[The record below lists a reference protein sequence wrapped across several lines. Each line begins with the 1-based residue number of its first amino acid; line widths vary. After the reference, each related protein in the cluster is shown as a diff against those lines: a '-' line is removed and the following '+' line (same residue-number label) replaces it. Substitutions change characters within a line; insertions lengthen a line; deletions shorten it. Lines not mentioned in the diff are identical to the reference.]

1 MLLTKSKL
9 NSIEVLI
16 FKALVDSNIS
26 HGEFLLI
33 NAALKEY
40 DVWKKKTK
48 IYRLNQFIEDFSL
61 SIKHCYNIVWS
72 VKKVQKEK
80 PKSCKVKKRK
90 NNVFTKICRTYS
102 KQSKIP
108 LD

>member
-33 NAALKEY
+33 NAVLKEY

-48 IYRLNQFIEDFSL
+48 I
-61 SIKHCYNIVWS
+61 
-72 VKKVQKEK
+72 
-80 PKSCKVKKRK
+80 
-90 NNVFTKICRTYS
+90 
-102 KQSKIP
+102 
-108 LD
+108 